1 MYGPLASRTKSGVVP
16 TLFRALTGEFTPPGI
31 ICFACSKAAA
41 EFFLSFI
48 LLLFKEGDQEGEP
61 AMESLG
67 TGVRGGLGSLFLF
80 LFSSSLLFSSSFSFF
95 FLFSSFSLFYLEVPI
110 CGFFDEL
117 LGIIGDD
124 VAGAGTLDGDE
135 ALECYTALIE
145 ITELGG

>member
-1 MYGPLASRTKSGVVP
+1 MYGPLALRTKSGVVP

-48 LLLFKEGDQEGEP
+48 LLLFKEGDQ
-61 AMESLG
+61 
-67 TGVRGGLGSLFLF
+67 RWNRWGLS
-80 LFSSSLLFSSSFSFF
+80 
-95 FLFSSFSLFYLEVPI
+95 YLEVPI
-110 CGFFDEL
+110 CCLFDEL

-124 VAGAGTLDGDE
+124 VLGAGTLDGDE

-145 ITELGG
+145 ITELGGCLQH

>member
-16 TLFRALTGEFTPPGI
+16 TLFRALTGELTPPGI

-41 EFFLSFI
+41 EFFLSFMF
-48 LLLFKEGDQEGEP
+48 LVLFRRGP

-67 TGVRGGLGSLFLF
+67 TGTRGGLGSPAFF
-80 LFSSSLLFSSSFSFF
+80 LLFPLFSFF
-95 FLFSSFSLFYLEVPI
+95 FFFSFLLSYFEMPI
-110 CGFFDEL
+110 FCLLYNL

-124 VAGAGTLDGDE
+124 ELGTGTLDGDE

-145 ITELGG
+145 ITKLGGCL